1 MKVAAVFGGGGAKA
15 LAHAGAWRALDE
27 AGLRPSWVVGTSMGA
42 VVGAAFAAGQTYE
55 RVLGHVHALRGHA
68 VAPFNPLTL
77 LTGVFSEGVLL
88 SSPLE
93 RVIERFV
100 PARTFE
106 ELEIPLIVT
115 AVDLATSRLV
125 LFGKAGMPGR
135 GDVGIP
141 VTSGVSLRLAL
152 QASCALPV
160 YYEPV
165 TIYGRRYADGGLRAV
180 LPLEPAA
187 ALFGAEADMVVA
199 VDVGPG
205 FDEIPSPTAQ
215 SAIPPL
221 VRAHGEAMRMLMA
234 ELTER
239 SVAAWPASGP
249 KLVMVRAVAERD
261 ATFAAGEAE
270 RYVEMGYEATKRAL
284 TTSRVGG

>member
-1 MKVAAVFGGGGAKA
+1 MKVVAVFGGGGAKA
-15 LAHAGAWRALDE
+15 VAHAGAWRALEE
-27 AGLRPSWVVGTSMGA
+27 AGLRPTSIVGTSMGA
-42 VVGAAFAAGQTYE
+42 VMGAAFAAGQTFD
-55 RVLGHVHALRGHA
+55 RVLGHVRALVGQA
-68 VAPFNPLTL
+68 VAPLNPLSL
-77 LTGVFSEGVLL
+77 LTGIFTEGVLL

-100 PARTFE
+100 PVRSFE
-106 ELEIPLIVT
+106 DLELPLVVT

-125 LFGKAGMPGR
+125 LFGGPGL
-135 GDVGIP
+135 GDA
-141 VTSGVSLRLAL
+141 VTTGVSLRLAL

-187 ALFGAEADMVVA
+187 ALFGRDADLVVA

-205 FDEIPSPTAQ
+205 FDEIPSPHAQ
-215 SAIPPL
+215 SLIPPL
-221 VRAHGEAMRMLMA
+221 VRAHGEAMRLLMA

-239 SVAAWPASGP
+239 SVAGWSSELP
-249 KLVMVRAVAERD
+249 KLLVVRAVAESD

-270 RYVEMGYEATKRAL
+270 RYVEMGYDATQRAL
-284 TTSRVGG
+284 TANRPVG

>member
-1 MKVAAVFGGGGAKA
+1 MFGGGGAKA

-42 VVGAAFAAGQTYE
+42 VVGAAFAAGQTFD
-55 RVLGHVHALRGHA
+55 RVIGHVHALRGQA

-88 SSPLE
+88 ASPLE

-106 ELEIPLIVT
+106 ELEIPLIAT

-125 LFGKAGMPGR
+125 LFGASGPG
-135 GDVGIP
+135 
-141 VTSGVSLRLAL
+141 VTNGVSLRLAL

-187 ALFGAEADMVVA
+187 QLFGGEADLVVA

-205 FDEIPSPTAQ
+205 FDEIPSPTAR

-221 VRAHGEAMRMLMA
+221 VRAHGEAVRMLMA

-249 KLVMVRAVAERD
+249 KLVVVRAVAERD
-261 ATFAAGEAE
+261 ATFATGEAE

-284 TTSRVGG
+284 SA

>member
-1 MKVAAVFGGGGAKA
+1 MKVVAVFGGGGAKA
-15 LAHAGAWRALDE
+15 LAHAGAWRALEE
-27 AGLRPSWVVGTSMGA
+27 ASLRPTSIVGTSMGA
-42 VVGAAFAAGQTYE
+42 VVGAAFAAGQSFE
-55 RVLGHVHALRGHA
+55 RVLGHVRAVQGQA
-68 VAPFNPLTL
+68 VAPLNPLSL
-77 LTGVFSEGVLL
+77 LTGIFTEGVLL

-100 PARTFE
+100 PARSFE
-106 ELEIPLIVT
+106 DLELPLVAT

-125 LFGKAGMPGR
+125 LFGGPGL
-135 GDVGIP
+135 GDT
-141 VTSGVSLRLAL
+141 VTTGVSLRLAL

-180 LPLEPAA
+180 LPLETAA
-187 ALFGAEADMVVA
+187 ALFGRDADLVVA

-205 FDEIPSPTAQ
+205 FDEIPSPNAQ
-215 SAIPPL
+215 SLIPPL

-239 SVAAWPASGP
+239 SVAGWSKDLP
-249 KLVMVRAVAERD
+249 KLLVVRAVAERD

-270 RYVEMGYEATKRAL
+270 RYVEMGYEATNRVL
-284 TTSRVGG
+284 TTSRVAS

>member
-1 MKVAAVFGGGGAKA
+1 MKVVAVFGGGGAKA

-27 AGLRPSWVVGTSMGA
+27 AGLRPSWIVGTSMGA
-42 VVGAAFAAGQTYE
+42 VVGAAFAAGQSFE
-55 RVLGHVHALRGHA
+55 RVLGHTRALQGQA
-68 VAPFNPLTL
+68 VAPLNPLAL
-77 LTGVFSEGVLL
+77 LTGIFTEGVLL

-100 PARTFE
+100 PARSFE
-106 ELEIPLIVT
+106 ELEIPLVVT

-125 LFGKAGMPGR
+125 LFGREGLGE
-135 GDVGIP
+135 GI
-141 VTSGVSLRLAL
+141 TSGVSLRLAL

-187 ALFGAEADMVVA
+187 ALFGKEADLVVA

-205 FDEIPSPTAQ
+205 FDEIPSPNAQ
-215 SAIPPL
+215 SSIPPL
-221 VRAHGEAMRMLMA
+221 VRAHGEAVRMLMA

-239 SVAAWPASGP
+239 SVAGWPASAP
-249 KLVMVRAVAERD
+249 KLVVVRAVAERD

-270 RYVEMGYEATKRAL
+270 RYVDMGYEATHRAL
-284 TTSRVGG
+284 RQSGRQ

>member
-1 MKVAAVFGGGGAKA
+1 
-15 LAHAGAWRALDE
+15 
-27 AGLRPSWVVGTSMGA
+27 MGA
-42 VVGAAFAAGQTYE
+42 VVGAAFAAGQSYD
-55 RVLGHVHALRGHA
+55 RVLGHVRALHGQA
-68 VAPFNPLTL
+68 VAPLNPIAL
-77 LTGVFSEGVLL
+77 LTGIFSEGVLL
-88 SSPLE
+88 ASPLE

-106 ELEIPLIVT
+106 ELDIPLIAT

-125 LFGKAGMPGR
+125 LFGQEGTWGG
-135 GDVGIP
+135 GDVA
-141 VTSGVSLRLAL
+141 VTSGVPLRLAL

-187 ALFGAEADMVVA
+187 ALFGAEAELVVA

-205 FDEIPSPTAQ
+205 FDEIPSPNAQ
-215 SAIPPL
+215 AGIPPL
-221 VRAHGEAMRMLMA
+221 VRAHGEAIRMLMA

-239 SVAAWPASGP
+239 SVAAWPKQGP
-249 KLVMVRAVAERD
+249 KLVVVRAVAERD
-261 ATFAAGEAE
+261 ATFAA
-270 RYVEMGYEATKRAL
+270 
-284 TTSRVGG
+284 

>member
-1 MKVAAVFGGGGAKA
+1 MKVVAVFGGGGAKA

-42 VVGAAFAAGQTYE
+42 VVGAAFAAGQTYD
-55 RVLGHVHALRGHA
+55 RVLGHVHALRGQA

-88 SSPLE
+88 ASPLE

-100 PARTFE
+100 PATTFE

-115 AVDLATSRLV
+115 AVDLTTSRLV
-125 LFGKAGMPGR
+125 LFGQNQAGAR
-135 GDVGIP
+135 
-141 VTSGVSLRLAL
+141 VTSGVPLRLAL

-187 ALFGAEADMVVA
+187 QLLGSEAELVVA

-215 SAIPPL
+215 SMIPPL
-221 VRAHGEAMRMLMA
+221 VRAHGEAIRMLMA

-239 SVAAWPASGP
+239 SVAAWPAGAP
-249 KLVMVRAVAERD
+249 KLVVVRAVAERD
-261 ATFAAGEAE
+261 ATFATGEAE
-270 RYVEMGYEATKRAL
+270 RYVEMGYEATQRAL
-284 TTSRVGG
+284 TTSRLDG

>member
-1 MKVAAVFGGGGAKA
+1 MNVVAVLGGGGAKA
-15 LAHAGAWRALDE
+15 LAHAGAWRALEE
-27 AGLRPSWVVGTSMGA
+27 AGLRPSRVVGTSMGA
-42 VVGAAFAAGQTYE
+42 VVGAAFAAGQSFD
-55 RVLGHVHALRGHA
+55 RVLGHVRALHGHA
-68 VAPFNPLTL
+68 VAPLNPISL
-77 LTGVFSEGVLL
+77 LTGIFSEGVLL
-88 SSPLE
+88 ASPLE

-100 PARTFE
+100 PAREFE
-106 ELEIPLIVT
+106 DLEMPMVVT

-125 LFGKAGMPGR
+125 LFGGPGLGPR
-135 GDVGIP
+135 VQ
-141 VTSGVSLRLAL
+141 TGVSLRLAL

-187 ALFGAEADMVVA
+187 ALFGADSDLVVA

-205 FDEIPSPTAQ
+205 FDEIPSPNAQ
-215 SAIPPL
+215 SMIPPL

-239 SVAAWPASGP
+239 SVAGWAKDLP
-249 KLVMVRAVAERD
+249 KLLVVRAVAERD
-261 ATFAAGEAE
+261 ATFASGDAE

-284 TTSRVGG
+284 STSRVVA

>member
-1 MKVAAVFGGGGAKA
+1 MKVVAVLGGGGAKA
-15 LAHAGAWRALDE
+15 LAHAGAWRALAE
-27 AGLRPSWVVGTSMGA
+27 AGLTPSWIVGTSMGA
-42 VVGAAFAAGQTYE
+42 VVGAAFAAGQSFD
-55 RVLGHVHALRGHA
+55 RVLGHVRALQGQA
-68 VAPFNPLTL
+68 VAPLNPIAF
-77 LTGVFSEGVLL
+77 LTGIFTEGVLL

-100 PARTFE
+100 PARTFD
-106 ELEIPLIVT
+106 ELELPLVVT
-115 AVDLATSRLV
+115 AVDLDTSRLV
-125 LFGKAGMPGR
+125 LFGKDGERGR
-135 GDVGIP
+135 GDVG
-141 VTSGVSLRLAL
+141 VTTGVPLRLAL

-187 ALFGAEADMVVA
+187 ALFGQEADLVVA

-205 FDEIPSPTAQ
+205 FDEIPSPNAQ
-215 SAIPPL
+215 SMIPPL
-221 VRAHGEAMRMLMA
+221 VRAHGEAMRLLMA

-239 SVAAWPASGP
+239 SVAAWSADLP
-249 KLVMVRAVAERD
+249 KLMVVRAVAERD

-270 RYVEMGYEATKRAL
+270 RYVEMGYEATQRAL
-284 TTSRVGG
+284 TASRVGA

>member
-1 MKVAAVFGGGGAKA
+1 MKVVAVLGGGGVKA

-27 AGLRPSWVVGTSMGA
+27 AGLRPTWVVGTSMGA

-55 RVLGHVHALRGHA
+55 RVLGHVHALRGQA
-68 VAPFNPLTL
+68 IAPLNPIAL
-77 LTGVFSEGVLL
+77 LTGIFSEGVLL
-88 SSPLE
+88 ASPLE

-106 ELEIPLIVT
+106 DLTIPLVVT

-125 LFGKAGMPGR
+125 LFGKDGVSGS
-135 GDVGIP
+135 GGGGTN
-141 VTSGVSLRLAL
+141 VTSGVPLRLAL
-152 QASCALPV
+152 QATCALSV

-187 ALFGAEADMVVA
+187 ALFGKDADLVVA

-205 FDEIPSPTAQ
+205 FDEIPSPNAR

-221 VRAHGEAMRMLMA
+221 VRAHGEAMRILMA

-239 SVAAWPASGP
+239 SVAAWPARGP
-249 KLVMVRAVAERD
+249 KLVVVRAVAESE

-270 RYVEMGYEATKRAL
+270 RYVDMGYEATKRAL
-284 TTSRVGG
+284 SA

>member
-1 MKVAAVFGGGGAKA
+1 MKVVAVLGGGGAKA
-15 LAHAGAWRALDE
+15 LAHAGAWRALAE
-27 AGLRPSWVVGTSMGA
+27 AGLTPSWVVGTSMGA
-42 VVGAAFAAGQTYE
+42 VVAAAFAAGQSFD
-55 RVLGHVHALRGHA
+55 RILGHVRALHGQSI
-68 VAPFNPLTL
+68 APLNPIAL
-77 LTGVFSEGVLL
+77 LTGIFSEGVLL

-106 ELEIPLIVT
+106 ELEIPLVAT

-125 LFGKAGMPGR
+125 LFGPAGLGN
-135 GDVGIP
+135 GTDI
-141 VTSGVSLRLAL
+141 TTGVSLRLAL

-187 ALFGAEADMVVA
+187 ALFGAEAELVVA

-205 FDEIPSPTAQ
+205 FDEIPSPNAQ
-215 SAIPPL
+215 GGIPPL
-221 VRAHGEAMRMLMA
+221 VRAHGEAIRMLMA

-239 SVAAWPASGP
+239 SVAAWPKEGP
-249 KLVMVRAVAERD
+249 KLLVVRAVAERD
-261 ATFAAGEAE
+261 ATFAAGDAE
-270 RYVEMGYEATKRAL
+270 RYVEMGYEATQRAL
-284 TTSRVGG
+284 TASRVGA

>member
-1 MKVAAVFGGGGAKA
+1 MRVAAVFGGGGAKA
-15 LAHAGAWRALDE
+15 LAHAGAWRALTE
-27 AGLRPSWVVGTSMGA
+27 AGLRPSWVAGTSMGA
-42 VVGAAFAAGQTYE
+42 VIGAAFAAGQGYE
-55 RVLGHVHALRGHA
+55 RVLGHVRALHGQA

-77 LTGVFSEGVLL
+77 LMGVFSEGVLL
-88 SSPLE
+88 ASPLE

-100 PARTFE
+100 PVRTFE
-106 ELEIPLIVT
+106 ELDIPLVVT

-125 LFGKAGMPGR
+125 LFGAAGLGPN
-135 GDVGIP
+135 VA
-141 VTSGVSLRLAL
+141 TGVPLRLAL

-187 ALFGAEADMVVA
+187 ALWGKEADLVVA

-205 FDEIPSPTAQ
+205 FDEIPSPTAR
-215 SAIPPL
+215 SSIPPL

-239 SVAAWPASGP
+239 SVAAWPADGP
-249 KLVMVRAVAERD
+249 KLMVVRAVAESE

-270 RYVEMGYEATKRAL
+270 RYVEMGYEATKRVL
-284 TTSRVGG
+284 NTSRVGG